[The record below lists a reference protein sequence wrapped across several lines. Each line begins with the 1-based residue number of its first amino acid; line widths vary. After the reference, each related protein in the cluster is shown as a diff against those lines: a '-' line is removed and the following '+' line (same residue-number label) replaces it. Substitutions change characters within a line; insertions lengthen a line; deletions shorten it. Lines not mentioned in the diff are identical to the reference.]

1 MAAAY
6 FFQRNF
12 ALELGRAVVARVP
25 THPVSLRFMA
35 ASLVHLGKLDEARAA
50 IQQLLQANPDFA
62 ISKVRLCFR
71 YPWLIPCVPQDF
83 RCAP

>member
-12 ALELGRAVVARVP
+12 ALELGHGVVARVP

-35 ASLVHLGKLDEARAA
+35 ASLVHLGKLDELVLH
-50 IQQLLQANPDFA
+50 QQLLQANPDFA
-62 ISKVRLCFR
+62 ISKVRLCR
-71 YPWLIPCVPQDF
+71 TSG
-83 RCAP
+83 APPRSLW